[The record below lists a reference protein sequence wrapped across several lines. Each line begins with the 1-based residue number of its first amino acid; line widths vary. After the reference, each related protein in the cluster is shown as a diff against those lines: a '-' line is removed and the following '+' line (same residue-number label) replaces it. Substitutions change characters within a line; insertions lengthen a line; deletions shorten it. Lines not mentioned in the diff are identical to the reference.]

1 MEKEFPTWAIFFTIG
16 PAIGLVIL
24 GFLDQNLTSLLI
36 NRKASNLKKPPAYHL
51 DLLVCGVFI
60 YPICSFLGL
69 PFTHAAT
76 IRSLT
81 HLLSLTEFEEV
92 SVVSEVKGEMKQ
104 VKMKKPVDVA
114 EQRVTQLFIHVLIG
128 VSAFLSVVLKEL
140 PSAVLYGVFLYMGVT
155 SIAGN
160 ALFDRMT
167 LWLIWDS
174 TKYPAYPFIRGIGY
188 WRLHLFTGIQ
198 FLCLVILY
206 ALKEIQAI
214 AVAFPFF
221 LIVIVLVRFGINYI
235 FTQEELDILD
245 EPPETSKPVATDTK
259 KIDDNPS
266 TDTKKIDDSASADTK
281 TIDETKVMAV

>member
-1 MEKEFPTWAIFFTIG
+1 
-16 PAIGLVIL
+16 
-24 GFLDQNLTSLLI
+24 
-36 NRKASNLKKPPAYHL
+36 L

-81 HLLSLTEFEEV
+81 HLLSLTEFDEV
-92 SVVSEVKGEMKQ
+92 AVVSIVKGEKKE

-114 EQRVTQLFIHVLIG
+114 EQRVSQLLIHTLIG
-128 VSAFLSVVLKEL
+128 VSAFLSVILKEL

-174 TKYPAYPFIRGIGY
+174 TKYPAYPFIQNIGY

-221 LIVIVLVRFGINYI
+221 LIVIVLVRFAIAHI
-235 FTQEELDILD
+235 FTQQELHILD
-245 EPPETSKPVATDTK
+245 GAPEPSAPAKTDTK
-259 KIDDNPS
+259 KIDDDAPA
-266 TDTKKIDDSASADTK
+266 DTKNIDENPSADTK
-281 TIDETKVMAV
+281 TIDENPSDEPKVMAV